1 MGVEIDNKNI
11 EILFNYLKSI
21 LYDNPVVVPE
31 LNTMEAPY
39 YKLGQG
45 LEVLQELTEEMLTY
59 SSDISQGNLSVP
71 YPSKENPLCSNLKKI
86 HASLRQLTWQL
97 IQVVEGNY
105 SQQVTCLGEF
115 SNTFNTII
123 TQLKE
128 RENQLNIQKT
138 EIERQ
143 ADLLNSYND
152 LLLELTRKQKE
163 WILVVDA
170 KNRDIVYCNKRGRGK
185 TEIED
190 DEFCKICESRL
201 PFRDKILNWEDYGQE
216 HSWGYSDENHQYYKI
231 TTFPLQWQKL
241 YSYAHILV
249 DVTD

>member
-86 HASLRQLTWQL
+86 HASLRQLTYFPSSNPSVDSF
-97 IQVVEGNY
+97 IN
-105 SQQVTCLGEF
+105 
-115 SNTFNTII
+115 NTFGVIRINF
-123 TQLKE
+123 KS
-128 RENQLNIQKT
+128 NHT
-138 EIERQ
+138 E
-143 ADLLNSYND
+143 
-152 LLLELTRKQKE
+152 
-163 WILVVDA
+163 
-170 KNRDIVYCNKRGRGK
+170 
-185 TEIED
+185 
-190 DEFCKICESRL
+190 
-201 PFRDKILNWEDYGQE
+201 
-216 HSWGYSDENHQYYKI
+216 
-231 TTFPLQWQKL
+231 
-241 YSYAHILV
+241 
-249 DVTD
+249 